1 VFHNSCKIFFAS
13 PAQSSNYSQESLKF
27 SQGVKVLVGVPKE
40 IKNNENRVAMTPAGV
55 FELVN
60 RGHQVLVET
69 SAGIGSGF
77 SNQEYLDAGAK
88 IADSAKEVWDKAEMI
103 VKVKEPIAAEY
114 PHMRKGQVLFTYLHL
129 AASKACTDAIIASG
143 TTAIA
148 YETVQLAN
156 RQLPLLQPMSE
167 VAGRLSAQIGAY
179 QLMKTN
185 GGLGVLMGGVPGT
198 PRAKVVVIGGGVAG
212 TEAALVANGMGA
224 DVTVIDLSLPRLRE
238 LDARFN
244 SEVQTRVST
253 AYEIAEQLKD
263 ADLVIG
269 SVLIPGE
276 RAPKLVT
283 DEMVK
288 KMKPGAV
295 LVDIAID
302 QGGCF
307 EHSRPTTHD
316 EPTYQVH
323 NTTYY
328 CVANMPGAVPA
339 TSTRALTNATLPYV
353 IALASK
359 GWKKALKDDAALA
372 LGLNAHEGLVTNSG
386 VAQAFPELATATIE
400 SVVA

>member
-1 VFHNSCKIFFAS
+1 M
-13 PAQSSNYSQESLKF
+13 SNYSQESMKL
-27 SQGVKVLVGVPKE
+27 SQGDKVLVGVPKE

-69 SAGIGSGF
+69 DAGIGSGF
-77 SNQEYLDAGAK
+77 SNQDYLSAGAK
-88 IADSAKEVWDKAEMI
+88 IADTAKDVWDQAEMI

-129 AASKACTDAIIASG
+129 AASKDCTDAIVASG

-372 LGLNAHEGLVTNSG
+372 LGLNAHEGLVTNAG
-386 VAQAFPELATATIE
+386 VAQAFPALATATVE